1 MSYRS
6 GKAAK
11 LPPERR
17 DKLESLPNTA
27 LTAVALQDHWAR
39 SLSLK
44 DPVKKKINHSLPVA
58 AKPRSTAARIKGGKG
73 PETRESNKEYV
84 LDPVPP
90 PPTLAQKY
98 GLVEAPEK
106 LLSDT
111 DWQSVKQQSNAR
123 LDSTLPCV
131 ICKEDFG
138 NLQQVLLSCS
148 HVFHR
153 TCLEAFEKFS
163 GKKCCPMCRKE
174 KYQKRIIHE
183 GAKQH
188 RVKCVIRIQAAWRG
202 YVLRS
207 WYRKLRQTVAPK
219 DPKLRQKFYENKD
232 FVNGPPLTPDSAS
245 SDDPKEPLQWGPF
258 VLQTHLS
265 ILASTATV
273 DNLMS
278 EINQSLAS
286 SRNIMSQIEGDC
298 IKSPI
303 SSQEWEQARLKA
315 VERCTTDC
323 PICIMPLAQQGL
335 YNRETSACAGK
346 HRPSVLLSCSHV
358 FHMTCLQAFEEFTT
372 STKHVCPVCRAT
384 YQKRVL

>member
-1 MSYRS
+1 
-6 GKAAK
+6 
-11 LPPERR
+11 
-17 DKLESLPNTA
+17 NTA

-138 NLQQVLLSCS
+138 NLQQ
-148 HVFHR
+148 
-153 TCLEAFEKFS
+153 
-163 GKKCCPMCRKE
+163 
-174 KYQKRIIHE
+174 
-183 GAKQH
+183 
-188 RVKCVIRIQAAWRG
+188 
-202 YVLRS
+202 
-207 WYRKLRQTVAPK
+207 
-219 DPKLRQKFYENKD
+219 
-232 FVNGPPLTPDSAS
+232 
-245 SDDPKEPLQWGPF
+245 
-258 VLQTHLS
+258 
-265 ILASTATV
+265 
-273 DNLMS
+273 
-278 EINQSLAS
+278 
-286 SRNIMSQIEGDC
+286 
-298 IKSPI
+298 
-303 SSQEWEQARLKA
+303 
-315 VERCTTDC
+315 
-323 PICIMPLAQQGL
+323 
-335 YNRETSACAGK
+335 

>member
-219 DPKLRQKFYENKD
+219 DPKLRQKFYENKLQSITD
-232 FVNGPPLTPDSAS
+232 RLVGSMEAS
-245 SDDPKEPLQWGPF
+245 R
-258 VLQTHLS
+258 
-265 ILASTATV
+265 ATV

-286 SRNIMSQIEGDC
+286 SRNIMSRIDGDC